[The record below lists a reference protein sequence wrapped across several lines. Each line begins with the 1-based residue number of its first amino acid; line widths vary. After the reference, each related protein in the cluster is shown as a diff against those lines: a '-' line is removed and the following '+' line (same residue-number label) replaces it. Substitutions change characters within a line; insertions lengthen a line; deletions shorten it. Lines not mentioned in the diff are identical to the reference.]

1 MQEKKAHHYVPK
13 TYLKHFGFEKGKN
26 QFFVHS
32 LRIPEM
38 LETNIK
44 DIHVKNV
51 CVQNKLYT
59 LPAATA
65 QERNLV
71 EDFYSDAYEKHYDK
85 IYQKLV
91 DETVENISDEDRRVI
106 IGMVVSLFYRN
117 PYWHDFHNKIIS
129 DMFERAFYLSKQN
142 GNDSF
147 FWNEEEI
154 SIKGKTIE
162 EMKKEYNEENRPLLV
177 ITQTQAAINLLKLRL
192 DSDGINITKTTNG
205 THQYLTS
212 DRPVDIMDPD
222 NKQLIPMNPLNFL
235 TLPIDSNHLLS
246 LIPDCHPTMRYK
258 IIRDKSEDFYLMLTH
273 NIRQARK
280 ADNFL
285 FGSEVG
291 LKTFVRLMQKLK
303 KI

>member
-1 MQEKKAHHYVPK
+1 MQEKKAHHYVPQA
-13 TYLKHFGFEKGKN
+13 YLKHFGFEKEKN
-26 QFFVHS
+26 QFFVHR
-32 LRIPEM
+32 LRMPEM
-38 LETNIK
+38 LETDIK
-44 DIHVKNV
+44 DTHVKNV

-59 LPAATA
+59 LPGATP

-71 EDFYSDAYEKHYDK
+71 EDFYSDAYEKHYDS
-85 IYQKLV
+85 IYKKLV
-91 DETVENISDEDRRVI
+91 DATVDDINDENRRVI

-142 GNDSF
+142 GKDSF
-147 FWNEEEI
+147 FWNDEEI
-154 SIKGKTIE
+154 SIKGKTVE

-192 DSDGINITKTTNG
+192 DSDGINITKTTDGN
-205 THQYLTS
+205 HQYLTS
-212 DRPVDIMDPD
+212 DRPVNIMDPD

-246 LIPDCHPTMRYK
+246 LIPGCHPTMRYK
-258 IIRDKSEDFYLMLTH
+258 IIRDKSENFYLMLAH
-273 NIRQARK
+273 NIKHAQK
-280 ADNFL
+280 ANNFL

-291 LKTFVRLMQKLK
+291 LKTFARLMQKLK
-303 KI
+303 NK